1 MNPLRALL
9 AAIERRRL
17 RRIAKVRLEELLRR
31 DGVVKIYVRR
41 PLDATRAAATAVRR
55 TA

>member
-1 MNPLRALL
+1 MNPLRTLL
-9 AAIERRRL
+9 AAMERRRL

-41 PLDATRAAATAVRR
+41 PLDAPRATTSAVRR
-55 TA
+55 TG